1 MESLQ
6 PVFLCRHCYTLDW
19 KGKQSALSLTVLHAV
34 IPGLLSGYSG
44 TNSVLPTEEVRNRG
58 LKSMFPLGC
67 LHTKQEGGGR
77 G

>member
-6 PVFLCRHCYTLDW
+6 PVFLCRHGYTIDW
-19 KGKQSALSLTVLHAV
+19 KGKSALGLTVLHAV
-34 IPGLLSGYSG
+34 VPGLLSGYSG
-44 TNSVLPTEEVRNRG
+44 TPSVPPAKEVRNRG
-58 LKSMFPLGC
+58 LKSMFSLGC